1 MSNVVLN
8 GITLPCDPDDLN
20 FGGKKRGAV
29 FKKIDGGVVIQDRG
43 FNAGDQTIHI
53 KGRLYD
59 SANTVV
65 RALYALYRSE
75 GTTFTYSD
83 FRGNSVTVVF
93 TPGTDSLRVLPIR
106 GSNTGYEY
114 EMFLTVTSGS
124 LFA

>member
-1 MSNVVLN
+1 MSSVVLN

-43 FNAGDQTIHI
+43 FNTGDQTIHL
-53 KGRLYD
+53 KGRLYG
-59 SANTVV
+59 NTIVQ
-65 RALYALYRSE
+65 ALYALYRST
-75 GTTFTYSD
+75 GTTFSYTD
-83 FRGNSVTVVF
+83 FKGNDVTVVF
-93 TPGTDSLRVLPIR
+93 TPGVESLRVLPIR